1 MDDRMECNQ
10 QEKMTEWMS
19 LALDHL
25 LGEEE
30 QRQMQRHLDTCPQC
44 REEWALMQEA
54 STLFEQ
60 SAMVG
65 PPLGFAIRVERR
77 LNAQTRQR
85 RQLFGGIAVLTG
97 SLSLVGASLAALVLM
112 VLGGVLWARSGALAD
127 LQQST
132 RVVSTLAS
140 GMGLVAKGASLF
152 LKDILLSYGGPV
164 LLLSGVG
171 LITLVGIGIWVY
183 SRQPG
188 NSQQNGGLCS
198 HKSGHVR

>member
-10 QEKMTEWMS
+10 QDRMTEWMS

-25 LGEEE
+25 LGETEE
-30 QRQMQRHLDTCPQC
+30 RQLQHHLDACPQC
-44 REEWALMQEA
+44 QEEWALMQEA

-60 SAMVG
+60 SMMVG

-77 LNAQTRQR
+77 LEAKTRQR
-85 RQLFGGIAVLTG
+85 RRLFGGIAVLTG
-97 SLSLVGASLAALVLM
+97 SLSLAGVALAALALM
-112 VLGGVLWARSGALAD
+112 VLGGVLWSKSGAFAEI
-127 LQQST
+127 QQST

-140 GMGLVAKGASLF
+140 GMGLVGKGASLF

-164 LLLSGVG
+164 LLLSGIG
-171 LITLVGIGIWVY
+171 LIALVGIWIWVY

-188 NSQQNGGLCS
+188 NSHKNGVL
-198 HKSGHVR
+198 